1 MVGQGHGWRGG
12 RAPVAMKATPR
23 AYEGPA
29 VYRGRATATSFHS
42 HGNFENVSV
51 EKEEILHGERRKRA
65 KEWLYRH
72 YRPGVTQ
79 TDYLRSIRVRS
90 ATARQEGGLV

>member
-1 MVGQGHGWRGG
+1 
-12 RAPVAMKATPR
+12 MKATPR

-51 EKEEILHGERRKRA
+51 EK
-65 KEWLYRH
+65 KEYCTEKDESAPRSG
-72 YRPGVTQ
+72 YTVT
-79 TDYLRSIRVRS
+79 T
-90 ATARQEGGLV
+90 GLV